1 MRILLVNDYG
11 GLVGGAETSLD
22 LLRHGL
28 RERGHDARLFTSSA
42 YPEGIP
48 SVADYECF
56 GTTSRYRVLLQ
67 SANPSAAYSLR
78 KVLRE
83 FRPEVV
89 HVKMFLTQLSPLVL
103 PLVRRVPSVYHVV
116 WYRPVCPLGTRRLP
130 DGSRC
135 RVRAGVACY
144 ENACLPLRD
153 WLPLMGQLALWRHWR
168 DAFDRVVANS
178 ETTRRV
184 LVANGIEPVEV
195 IYAGVASRP
204 PRPPLEFPP
213 TVAYAGR
220 LVPEKGVDF
229 LLRSFAQVVAEIPDA
244 RLLIAGEGQERG
256 RLERL
261 ARELGTEGS
270 ISMLGHLPGPE
281 LERVLDTAWAQAIPS
296 LWDEPFGI
304 VALEAMMRGT
314 AVVGSETGGFAEVV
328 RHGETGLLVPPGD
341 VPALARA
348 LLAVLGDRETAEA
361 LGQAGHRV
369 AESGFREAQYVER
382 FLHLYRTLLTRR

>member
-1 MRILLVNDYG
+1 MRILLVSDYG

-28 RERGHDARLFTSSA
+28 RERGHDARLFASSA
-42 YPEGIP
+42 RPGGIP
-48 SVADYECF
+48 SVADYECL
-56 GTTSRYRVLLQ
+56 GTTSRLRILLQ
-67 SANPSAAYSLR
+67 SANPSAAYRLR
-78 KVLRE
+78 EVLGE
-83 FRPEVV
+83 FRPDVV

-103 PLVRRVPSVYHVV
+103 PLLRRIPSVYHVV
-116 WYRPVCPLGTRRLP
+116 WYRPVCPLGTKRLP

-144 ENACLPLRD
+144 RNGCLPLHD
-153 WLPLMGQLALWRHWR
+153 WMPLMGQLALWRHWR
-168 DAFDRVVANS
+168 DVFDRVVANS
-178 ETTRRV
+178 ETTRRA
-184 LVANGIEPVEV
+184 LLANGIEPVEV
-195 IYAGVASRP
+195 IYSGARSRA
-204 PRPPLEFPP
+204 PRPPLESPP

-220 LVPEKGVDF
+220 LVPEKGVDI
-229 LLRSFAQVVAEIPDA
+229 LLRAFAQILAQLPGA
-244 RLLIAGEGQERG
+244 RLLLAGEGPERG

-261 ARELGTEGS
+261 ARELGLGES
-270 ISMLGHLPGPE
+270 VSMVGHLPGPE

-296 LWDEPFGI
+296 LWDEPFGL

-341 VPALARA
+341 VRALARA
-348 LLAVLGDRETAEA
+348 LLAVLGDPETAEA
-361 LGQAGHRV
+361 LGRAGHRV
-369 AESGFREAQYVER
+369 AESGFDEAQYVER